1 MTFRFDRA
9 DTVHRTAASLI
20 ASAASGPDTVM
31 GVIYRCAIK
40 LRRADRLTIGDGL
53 RGDSCLRCAAGLRE
67 AIDAGIRTRID
78 GHEGDHQRASDR
90 PVRIAPRWSTC
101 QELTQAHL
109 AIVDVYTAR
118 IITADQGGSKRPD
131 RPDQATGMSHG
142 QGCRQIYHNPLDL
155 AA

>member
-9 DTVHRTAASLI
+9 GTVHRTAASLI

-67 AIDAGIRTRID
+67 AIDAGIHTRFGCD
-78 GHEGDHQRASDR
+78 DRHCQRASDR
-90 PVRIAPRWSTC
+90 PSRIALLWRTR
-101 QELTQAHL
+101 QELPHDFW
-109 AIVDVYTAR
+109 IVDV
-118 IITADQGGSKRPD
+118 IQ
-131 RPDQATGMSHG
+131 HV
-142 QGCRQIYHNPLDL
+142 
-155 AA
+155 